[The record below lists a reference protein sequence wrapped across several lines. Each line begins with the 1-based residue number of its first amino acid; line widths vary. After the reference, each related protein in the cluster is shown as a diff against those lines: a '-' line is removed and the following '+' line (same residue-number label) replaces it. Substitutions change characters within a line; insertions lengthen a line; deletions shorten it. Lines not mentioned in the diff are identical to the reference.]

1 MTGQN
6 KTSCKREQRTYSVFC
21 VRFIVRQ
28 MYFCSYFQFL
38 MPSWAK
44 EIACKEPEERT
55 KQEIHSIVQLM
66 KQLKGF
72 RRYSSKIQE
81 AICGALKYDW

>member
-1 MTGQN
+1 
-6 KTSCKREQRTYSVFC
+6 
-21 VRFIVRQ
+21 
-28 MYFCSYFQFL
+28 
-38 MPSWAK
+38 MPGWAK
-44 EIACKEPEERT
+44 EITLKEPAERT

-72 RRYSSKIQE
+72 RGYSSKIQE

>member
-1 MTGQN
+1 
-6 KTSCKREQRTYSVFC
+6 
-21 VRFIVRQ
+21 
-28 MYFCSYFQFL
+28 

-44 EIACKEPEERT
+44 EITCKEPAERT

-72 RRYSSKIQE
+72 RRYSFKIQE